1 VRWTRA
7 ETIGPRLAAG
17 DEKDLSTTQPPS
29 QADARIHGP
38 HGDTGRK
45 KHNQAPSRQGA
56 SAAGRGDSSQAA
68 GLSAAARAGLGKN
81 ERLRKRAEFLL
92 LQRRGARAQSG
103 HFVLYALPG
112 AGGERSRLGLTVSR
126 RIGPAVT
133 RNRVKRRVRECFRLR
148 LRTMLPQGIAM
159 VVIARRGA
167 GELDS
172 ATIAAELGAAT
183 TNIVSKLAARRASDS

>member
-1 VRWTRA
+1 MIR
-7 ETIGPRLAAG
+7 PRLAAS

-56 SAAGRGDSSQAA
+56 PTVGRGDSSQAA
-68 GLSAAARAGLGKN
+68 GLSASARAGLGKC

-92 LQRRGARAQSG
+92 LQRRGTRAQTG
-103 HFVLYALPG
+103 HFVLYALQS
-112 AGGERSRLGLTVSR
+112 AGGERSRLGLTVSW
-126 RIGPAVT
+126 RIGKAVV

-172 ATIAAELGAAT
+172 ATIAAELDAAT
-183 TNIVSKLAARRASDS
+183 TNIAGKMTVKSSTNS